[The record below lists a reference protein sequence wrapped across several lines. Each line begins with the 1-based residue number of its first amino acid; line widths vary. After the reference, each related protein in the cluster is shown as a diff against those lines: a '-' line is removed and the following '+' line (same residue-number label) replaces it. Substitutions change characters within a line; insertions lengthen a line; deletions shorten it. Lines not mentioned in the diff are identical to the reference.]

1 MFWGLI
7 FWPVL
12 FLPSFRGRTNIFVL
26 TQSAL
31 QGKKAGLLVV
41 LGLCTGLLFHTSA
54 VALGVAVIFKTS
66 ELAFTLLKTAG
77 AAYLLYLAWGAF
89 RSGAAS
95 IDGNGIS
102 ALGGG
107 QLYRRGIF
115 MNITNPKVSIF
126 FLAFLPQF
134 ADPARGSL
142 AIQML
147 VLGFVFILSAILVFG
162 AIALAA
168 GSLGEWLSRSAN
180 VPALDQPAC
189 RDRVCG
195 TCHQI
200 AVDGTL
206 ALWPGRESV
215 RMMEAVSNGEN
226 DGDSQRDKNDLGDGL
241 ANRTAALHLGYQI
254 A

>member
-1 MFWGLI
+1 MKKSSEKYGKPIQMAFFFRYSVRFGLV
-7 FWPVL
+7 FL
-12 FLPSFRGRTNIFVL
+12 FQMIPIDILGTYFL

-66 ELAFTLLKTAG
+66 ELAFTLLKAAG

-102 ALGGG
+102 ALGSG

-162 AIALAA
+162 TIALAA

-180 VPALDQPAC
+180 VQRWINRLA
-189 RDRVCG
+189 G
-195 TCHQI
+195 T
-200 AVDGTL
+200 VF
-206 ALWPGRESV
+206 V
-215 RMMEAVSNGEN
+215 
-226 DGDSQRDKNDLGDGL
+226 GL
-241 ANRTAALHLGYQI
+241 AIKLLLTER
-254 A
+254 

>member
-1 MFWGLI
+1 MQKT
-7 FWPVL
+7 VL
-12 FLPSFRGRTNIFVL
+12 KEVRIRYSVRFDRVFLFQMIPIDVLGTYFLACLVLAIAPGPDNIFVL

-66 ELAFTLLKTAG
+66 ELAFTLLKVAG

-89 RSGAAS
+89 RSGAAA
-95 IDGNGIS
+95 IKGHGNTV
-102 ALGGG
+102 LRNG

-134 ADPARGSL
+134 ADPSRGSL
-142 AIQML
+142 TFQML
-147 VLGFVFILSAILVFG
+147 ILGFVFILSAVLVLG

-180 VPALDQPAC
+180 VQRWINRLA
-189 RDRVCG
+189 G
-195 TCHQI
+195 T
-200 AVDGTL
+200 VF
-206 ALWPGRESV
+206 V
-215 RMMEAVSNGEN
+215 
-226 DGDSQRDKNDLGDGL
+226 GL
-241 ANRTAALHLGYQI
+241 AVKLLLTER
-254 A
+254 

>member
-1 MFWGLI
+1 MKKSSEKYGKPIQMAFFFRYSVRFGLVFLFQMI
-7 FWPVL
+7 PIDILGTYFLACLVL
-12 FLPSFRGRTNIFVL
+12 AIVPGPDNIFVL

-66 ELAFTLLKTAG
+66 ELAFTLLKAAG

-102 ALGGG
+102 ALGSG

-180 VPALDQPAC
+180 VQRWINRLA
-189 RDRVCG
+189 G
-195 TCHQI
+195 T
-200 AVDGTL
+200 VF
-206 ALWPGRESV
+206 V
-215 RMMEAVSNGEN
+215 
-226 DGDSQRDKNDLGDGL
+226 GL
-241 ANRTAALHLGYQI
+241 AIKLLLTER
-254 A
+254 

>member
-1 MFWGLI
+1 MIPIDVLGTYFLACLI
-7 FWPVL
+7 LAIAPG
-12 FLPSFRGRTNIFVL
+12 PDNIFVL

-41 LGLCTGLLFHTSA
+41 MGLCTGLLFHTSA

-66 ELAFTLLKTAG
+66 ELAFTLLKIAG

-89 RSGAAS
+89 RSGAAA
-95 IDGNGIS
+95 IDGKGMTV
-102 ALGGG
+102 LGNG

-142 AIQML
+142 AVQML
-147 VLGFVFILSAILVFG
+147 ILGFVFILSAILVFG

-168 GSLGEWLSRSAN
+168 GALGEWLNRSAHVQRWIN
-180 VPALDQPAC
+180 RLA
-189 RDRVCG
+189 G
-195 TCHQI
+195 TI
-200 AVDGTL
+200 FV
-206 ALWPGRESV
+206 
-215 RMMEAVSNGEN
+215 
-226 DGDSQRDKNDLGDGL
+226 GL
-241 ANRTAALHLGYQI
+241 AIKLLLTER
-254 A
+254 